1 MYAMVVK
8 PEEEEHGPLGMDH
21 SLEQAEKGWP

>member
-8 PEEEEHGPLGMDH
+8 PEEEHGPLGMDH